1 LFAAKAKERLQF
13 CPSVFNHLPSCPWFF
28 SKAKV
33 SSIKEKLSN
42 RSFCLM
48 KNYQIIADYKSKTA
62 MATSS
67 VTCGSCIQKL
77 KIYTNY
83 SLDCD

>member
-1 LFAAKAKERLQF
+1 MVE
-13 CPSVFNHLPSCPWFF
+13 
-28 SKAKV
+28 AKV
-33 SSIKEKLSN
+33 SRIKEKLPN
-42 RSFCLM
+42 KSFCLV
-48 KNYQIIADYKSKTA
+48 KNYQIIAGYKSKTA